1 MRKAELERVTKETNI
16 KIALSLDGSGHSV
29 ITTGIPFFDHMLTAF
44 SKHSGFDLEL
54 KAVGDIE
61 VDYHHTIEDC
71 GIALGTVFLEAL
83 GDKIGIERFASAR
96 VPLDEA
102 MTEVVVD
109 ISGRPFLH
117 FDLIF
122 KRPDDGN
129 GVNPYLFEEF
139 YRAFV
144 NSARLTMHVDYIRGD
159 NSHHIIESSFKAFAK
174 ALKKAATISGRS
186 LPSTK
191 GVL

>member
-83 GDKIGIERFASAR
+83 GDKTGIERFASAR

-122 KRPDDGN
+122 KRPDDGS

-174 ALKKAATISGRS
+174 AIKKAATISGKS